1 MSPQLKQDLA
11 HRGAP
16 ADNDTTSLGSDLI
29 WGVAGIAAA
38 INRSPRQCFHM
49 LENGRLPARK
59 IGGRWCAS
67 RVGLQKFFAD
77 LVAGGVA

>member
-1 MSPQLKQDLA
+1 MSPQLKQNLA
-11 HRGAP
+11 DRGSP
-16 ADNDTTSLGSDLI
+16 ADDPTSLGSDLI

-59 IGGRWCAS
+59 VGGRWCAS
-67 RVGLQKFFAD
+67 RAGLQKFFAD
-77 LVAGGVA
+77 LVAGKVG